1 MQTYINYNES
11 NESQETYSYQG
22 TDVIIITIFQTGV
35 NSVAIV
41 EDVNTG
47 EQFEVFRDQLY

>member
-1 MQTYINYNES
+1 MQKYINYSES
-11 NESQETYSYQG
+11 DTTQDTYSYQG
-22 TDVIIITIFQTGV
+22 TVVIIITIFKTGI

-41 EDVNTG
+41 EDVSTG